1 MKTVI
6 CHDVH
11 DNKTEVSVDRLTF
24 RPSVYAVL
32 IKDGKVLLS
41 KQFDGYDFPGGG
53 VDLGETL
60 EEACVREVREETG
73 IEARVLR
80 PVYCGTSFFDPSHS
94 EKYKGQYWQAILVY
108 LAVEMT
114 GGELSTDHLTEEEK
128 TYAEIAEWVPLDRID
143 DLKFINAV
151 DSPTVIRMAIH

>member
-6 CHDVH
+6 CHDVQ
-11 DNKTEVSVDRLTF
+11 NNLTEVPVDKLIF

-32 IKDGKVLLS
+32 IEDGKVLLS

-60 EEACVREVREETG
+60 EEACVREIHEETG

-80 PVYCGTSFFDPSHS
+80 PIHCGTSFFHPNYSK
-94 EKYKGQYWQAILVY
+94 KYEGQYWQAILVY
-108 LAVEMT
+108 FAVEMT
-114 GGELSTDHLTEEEK
+114 GGEISTDHLTEEER
-128 TYAEIAEWVPLDRID
+128 ARADRAEWVPLDRID
-143 DLKFINAV
+143 SLKFINAV
-151 DSPTVIRMAIH
+151 DSPAVIRAAMR